1 MKPTTLLRSVL
12 LLAALSGA
20 VFAADST
27 TIKLRRLE
35 LKSVPVKVQGQD
47 KPVPFLYADAIKQ
60 VMLTT
65 STRGTSADELVS
77 IIGVWLPIKK
87 DIEAGKKE
95 LRLDQPAYDVV
106 LRKVNSMEWAPPP
119 DFAEVVAGFI
129 SYVRGLK
136 EEEFDATPAA
146 ALPAK

>member
-1 MKPTTLLRSVL
+1 MKPTTILRHVL
-12 LLAALSGA
+12 LLAALSSA

-35 LKSVPVKVQGQD
+35 LKSVPVKIAGLD
-47 KPVPFLYADAIKQ
+47 KPATFLYADAIKQ

-65 STRGTSADELVS
+65 STRGTSADELVT

-87 DIEAGKKE
+87 DIEDGKKE

-119 DFAEVVAGFI
+119 DYAEVVAAFI

-136 EEEFDATPAA
+136 EEDFQATPAA
-146 ALPAK
+146 VPPAK